1 MPDRPTNSA
10 APPPPPAGGLRRAV
24 FVISLICAAQ
34 FVLQLDFSIVN
45 VALPSVQRE
54 LGMAPAELQWIVTG
68 YALAFGSLLLAGGR
82 LADLLGR
89 RRVLAVG
96 LALFGI
102 ASLACG
108 LAQWPV
114 MLIIARIVQGA
125 AAAMASPAA
134 LSLLTT
140 TNPEGAARHRALA
153 IWQATTAAGATA
165 GIVAGGLLTQYFGW
179 RAVFLV
185 NPPVIAIMLALVPRL
200 PAGKRSGGGSVD
212 VRGALLVT
220 TGIAALIYGLSSG
233 QQHGFTAPSTIA
245 ALALAVLLTT
255 GFVLAEKRSAAPMLP
270 LSILA
275 EPARRAAIAAMLLIG
290 AILAGY
296 VYFASLYLQKVLG
309 FSPVA
314 TGLALVP
321 STVTVVLVSTVGTR
335 RLLARFSIKA
345 VLLAGLASMGA
356 GQLWLTQITA
366 GASYPAAVL
375 PGLVLTAAGVGLAL
389 PTASIAITSGVQAS
403 QQGLAGA
410 LFTTSQQTGAA
421 VGLAILATA
430 AAAATAG
437 HSGSLVDGYRLS
449 FLIATGLAVLAAI
462 IVALQL
468 RTGSRRVEPGP
479 AGNNHR
485 AGRDPHQPRGLVL
498 RGPAGGA
505 RAVSAL
511 SARGVTDVSSPPDAP
526 KPDRL
531 PEPGRPR

>member
-1 MPDRPTNSA
+1 LTASRQAT
-10 APPPPPAGGLRRAV
+10 

-34 FVLQLDFSIVN
+34 FVLQLDFSVVN
-45 VALPSVQRE
+45 VALPAIQRE
-54 LGMAPAELQWIVTG
+54 LGLAAAQLQWIVTG

-102 ASLACG
+102 ASLTCG

-114 MLIIARIVQGA
+114 VLIIARIVQGA
-125 AAAMASPAA
+125 AGAMVSPAA

-140 TNPEGAARHRALA
+140 TNPEGTARNRALA

-165 GIVAGGLLTQYFGW
+165 GIVAGGLLTEYFGW

-185 NPPVIAIMLALVPRL
+185 NPPIIVVMLALLPRL
-200 PAGKRSGGGSVD
+200 PAGGRPGISGSLD

-220 TGIAALIYGLSSG
+220 GGIAALIFGLGSG
-233 QQHGFTAPSTIA
+233 QQHGFTTPATVL
-245 ALALAVLLTT
+245 ALALAVLLTAA
-255 GFVLAEKRSAAPMLP
+255 FVIAERKSAAPMLP

-275 EPARRAAIAAMLLIG
+275 QPARRAAIAAMVLIG
-290 AILAGY
+290 TILAGY
-296 VYFASLYLQKVLG
+296 VYFASLYLQRVLG

-321 STVTVVLVSTVGTR
+321 STVTVVLVSTLGTR
-335 RLLARFSIKA
+335 RLLARFSIKT
-345 VLLAGLASMGA
+345 VLLAGLACLGA
-356 GQLWLTQITA
+356 GQLWLAQITA

-375 PGLVLTAAGVGLAL
+375 PGLMLTAAGVGLAL
-389 PTASIAITSGVQAS
+389 PTASIAITSGVAAS
-403 QQGLAGA
+403 EQGLAGA

-437 HSGSLVDGYRLS
+437 HNGSLVAGYRLS
-449 FLIATGLAVLAAI
+449 FLIATVLAVLAAV

-468 RTGSRRVEPGP
+468 RSRSSLKP
-479 AGNNHR
+479 
-485 AGRDPHQPRGLVL
+485 
-498 RGPAGGA
+498 
-505 RAVSAL
+505 VS
-511 SARGVTDVSSPPDAP
+511 R
-526 KPDRL
+526 
-531 PEPGRPR
+531 